1 MSEFQLTHVALVGA
15 RMSSFKPYGYQI
27 RTELS
32 LCRVAPD
39 LDPGTVKD
47 MAPAE
52 LRAILLEEMPLWIH
66 NIIHDPLFPGR
77 DQLVMA
83 LRRFEGELGDNK
95 TDEVVATVLSAGFK
109 NKHMDPLN
117 LPKTMPMRQR
127 CAMVMHLAVW
137 QLAYR
142 ELETAIVRQLSED
155 RSGLMRWLEFAR
167 QPMNRTIE
175 EGMAATG

>member
-1 MSEFQLTHVALVGA
+1 MVQEQL
-15 RMSSFKPYGYQI
+15 
-27 RTELS
+27 
-32 LCRVAPD
+32 
-39 LDPGTVKD
+39 
-47 MAPAE
+47 
-52 LRAILLEEMPLWIH
+52 PLWVH

-77 DQLVMA
+77 DRLLMA

-117 LPKTMPMRQR
+117 LPRTMPMRQR

-142 ELETAIVRQLSED
+142 ELENAIVRQLNED
-155 RSGLMRWLEFAR
+155 RAALAKWLAFAS
-167 QPMNRTIE
+167 QPVNRTIE